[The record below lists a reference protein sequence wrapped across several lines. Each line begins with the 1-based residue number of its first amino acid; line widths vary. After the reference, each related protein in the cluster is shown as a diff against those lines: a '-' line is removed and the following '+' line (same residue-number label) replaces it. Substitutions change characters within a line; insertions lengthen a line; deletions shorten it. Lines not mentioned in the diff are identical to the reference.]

1 MRSGLFGGGPAR
13 RPCLL
18 SHCRATRNALRA
30 RGAKLSLP
38 LENPPLMAALP
49 RFSRAP
55 PVLPHSCAVFDLQS
69 PSFALLG
76 ALLTCLPLEV
86 AVSYF
91 SAPPHWRQTLRVRPS
106 PSFPINMPLD
116 SIQHETVTLLAFA
129 FAAVTTA
136 PPSLLILPDFCV
148 IYISASPPFVSI
160 IYTAPFSRQHFSHPG
175 RLSPQPRL
183 RWQLGPAVCHSPCGR
198 WAARAPAVYLAACIA
213 SAVLTSWPDAVAG

>member
-1 MRSGLFGGGPAR
+1 MTVAPPLMRSGLFGGGPAR

-136 PPSLLILPDFCV
+136 PPSLLILLLCQTSV
-148 IYISASPPFVSI
+148 RYISAPPS
-160 IYTAPFSRQHFSHPG
+160 TP
-175 RLSPQPRL
+175 LSPSYI
-183 RWQLGPAVCHSPCGR
+183 QLLFRGSISLTPA
-198 WAARAPAVYLAACIA
+198 
-213 SAVLTSWPDAVAG
+213 D